1 MTNKIIRTNNITF
14 SKILRRMISTLIGM
28 LVAVATGVNLCTF
41 VGARTPTMALDTHK
55 DQHDTRNGFDRLDT
69 LNMF

>member
-1 MTNKIIRTNNITF
+1 MTNKIIRTNKITY

-41 VGARTPTMALDTHK
+41 VGARTTDTH
-55 DQHDTRNGFDRLDT
+55 NGSGHPQRSA
-69 LNMF
+69 